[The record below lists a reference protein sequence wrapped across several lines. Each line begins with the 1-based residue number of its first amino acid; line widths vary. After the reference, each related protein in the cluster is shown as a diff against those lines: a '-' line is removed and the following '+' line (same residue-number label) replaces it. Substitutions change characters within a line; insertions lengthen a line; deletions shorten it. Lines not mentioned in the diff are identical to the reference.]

1 MTFSIV
7 ARSTDG
13 ESWGVAVAS
22 KFLAVGAVVP
32 AAVAQVGAI
41 ATQADANVAYKGLAL
56 SHLDDGATA
65 SVALQRLLEE
75 DDGRDE
81 RQVGIVDAEGGSAT
95 HTGHACLDWAG
106 GVIGDGY
113 AIQGNILAGEFVVAA
128 MQDAFEASD
137 GDEPLARRLLAALSA
152 GDDAGGDRRGRQ
164 SAALLV
170 VRDGAGYGGGDDIA
184 ADLRVDDH
192 PDPVTELARLLDLND
207 LYLTASTETERVDIT
222 PDLQAEIEHLVH
234 ERGFP
239 DLNSWVGTENYE
251 MRVDPN
257 GDVDRREGPR
267 DPPLHGRRPGPDR
280 MSVLA
285 IDAGTTGVTAVVVT
299 PDGRIA
305 AKGYQEFAQH
315 FPQPGWVEH
324 APEEIWQATLE
335 ATRAVLASYDASQLQ
350 AVGITN
356 QRETVL
362 LWDRETL
369 GSPRRAI
376 VWQDRR
382 TAAICDRLRDEG
394 HEERVT
400 ELTGLRLDPYFSGTK
415 LTWLAEHEPHTWALV
430 ESGRYAV
437 GTVDSYL
444 VARMTR
450 GTWHVTDVSNASRTL
465 LMDLSTGEWSDEL
478 CDLFGVPRDALPDLV
493 PNWGEIATTDPSS
506 FCGLEL
512 PIAGMAGDQQSAL
525 FGQTCFDAGDAKC
538 TYGTGSF
545 ILTNTGSSLERSDAG
560 LLSTAAWRSP
570 DGELTYALEGA
581 IFVTGAAVQWL
592 RDGLQIV
599 GSAAETEAIA
609 ATVDSSDG
617 VVFVPALTGLGAPHW
632 DPHARG
638 TILGLTRGTT
648 RAHLVRATLEAIAFE
663 VRDVLATMPGAD
675 SSPLRVDGGASAND
689 LLCRIQADQ
698 LGVPVERPRI
708 VETTAL
714 GAAFLAGLG
723 RRRLGLHRRPPR
735 DLAARPA
742 FRARGR
748 PGDRR
753 RGVRPLAGRRRALQG
768 LGLRL
773 THPPLLTCGQLG

>member
-1 MTFSIV
+1 
-7 ARSTDG
+7 
-13 ESWGVAVAS
+13 
-22 KFLAVGAVVP
+22 
-32 AAVAQVGAI
+32 
-41 ATQADANVAYKGLAL
+41 
-56 SHLDDGATA
+56 
-65 SVALQRLLEE
+65 
-75 DDGRDE
+75 
-81 RQVGIVDAEGGSAT
+81 
-95 HTGHACLDWAG
+95 
-106 GVIGDGY
+106 
-113 AIQGNILAGEFVVAA
+113 
-128 MQDAFEASD
+128 
-137 GDEPLARRLLAALSA
+137 
-152 GDDAGGDRRGRQ
+152 
-164 SAALLV
+164 
-170 VRDGAGYGGGDDIA
+170 
-184 ADLRVDDH
+184 
-192 PDPVTELARLLDLND
+192 
-207 LYLTASTETERVDIT
+207 
-222 PDLQAEIEHLVH
+222 
-234 ERGFP
+234 
-239 DLNSWVGTENYE
+239 
-251 MRVDPN
+251 
-257 GDVDRREGPR
+257 
-267 DPPLHGRRPGPDR
+267 

-299 PDGRIA
+299 DDGRIA

-324 APEEIWQATLE
+324 APEEIWQATIE

-382 TAAICDRLRDEG
+382 TAAICERLRSEG

-415 LTWLAEHEPHTWALV
+415 LIWLAENEPHTWALV

-465 LMDLSTGEWSDEL
+465 LMDLSTGEWSAEL

-599 GSAAETEAIA
+599 GSAAESEAVA

-723 RRRLGLHRRPPR
+723 VGVWDSTDDLRETWQLDQRFEPSEDRAAADASYARWQDAVRRSLGWAS
-735 DLAARPA
+735 D
-742 FRARGR
+742 
-748 PGDRR
+748 
-753 RGVRPLAGRRRALQG
+753 
-768 LGLRL
+768 
-773 THPPLLTCGQLG
+773 